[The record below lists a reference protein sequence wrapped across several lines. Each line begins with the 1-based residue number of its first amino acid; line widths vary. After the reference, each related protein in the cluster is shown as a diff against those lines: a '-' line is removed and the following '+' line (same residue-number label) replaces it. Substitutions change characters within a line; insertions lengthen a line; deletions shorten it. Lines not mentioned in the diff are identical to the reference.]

1 MSMRGDPGAGGLRGA
16 LIAIAVIAVAVAGS
30 WLIPGFAWR
39 GLAAME
45 PPIQADTTARDT
57 VATHAAPTVPGA
69 EIQAPGAPAPPSGP
83 VSLATRL
90 SGLVGLALIL
100 AIGIL
105 LSHNRRAIRWR
116 VIAWGLGLQLLFAI
130 FVLRIPAGQA
140 LFRWL
145 GDLVTGILGYSY
157 IGSEFVFGELGKQ
170 HSSLGV
176 IFAFQLLPAII
187 FVSALFAILYYLGIM
202 QLVVRAFAVVMSR
215 VMGASGAESLNVAA
229 SIFMGQTEAPLTI
242 RPFLGRMTRSELMTV
257 MTSGMAHISGSIMVA
272 YIAFGIEARHL
283 LTAVIMTAPG
293 TIMMAKLFE
302 PETEMP
308 ETYGQVTLDMPKQD
322 VNLLDAAA
330 RGTGEG
336 LQLMLNVIAMLV
348 SFVALVALLNGGFA
362 AVHRYVDW
370 FPANLQ
376 TVLGWIFRP
385 IAWAMGV
392 PWHDSGVIG
401 SLLGTRMVLNEF
413 IAYAQL
419 GPMKAQLDPRSFT
432 IASFALAG
440 FANFSSV
447 GIQLGGIGA
456 LVPDRK
462 HDLARLGIRAMLAG
476 TLANFLSA
484 TIAGI
489 LL

>member
-1 MSMRGDPGAGGLRGA
+1 MSMRAVVVAVA
-16 LIAIAVIAVAVAGS
+16 LIVLAVAGS
-30 WLIPGFAWR
+30 WLIPGLAWR

-45 PPIQADTTARDT
+45 RPAGVTVAVQADT
-57 VATHAAPTVPGA
+57 AAVHDSAAPAPPTVPGA
-69 EIQAPGAPAPPSGP
+69 QVQAPTSARTSAPANRF
-83 VSLATRL
+83 A
-90 SGLVGLALIL
+90 GLIGLGLIL

-105 LSHNRRAIRWR
+105 LSHNRSAIRWR
-116 VIAWGLGLQLLFAI
+116 VIAWGLGLQLVFAI

-145 GDLVTGILGYSY
+145 GALVTGILGYSY

-202 QLVVRAFAVVMSR
+202 QLIVRAFAVVMSR

-242 RPFLGRMTRSELMTV
+242 RPFLSRMTRSELMTV

-293 TIMMAKLFE
+293 TIMMSKLFE
-302 PETEMP
+302 PETETP
-308 ETYGQVTLDMPKQD
+308 ETYGKVTLAMPKQD
-322 VNLLDAAA
+322 VNVLDAAA
-330 RGTGEG
+330 RGTSEG

-362 AVHRYVDW
+362 AVHRYVEW

-376 TVLGWIFRP
+376 TVLGWVFRP

-419 GPMKAQLDPRSFT
+419 GPMRAQLDPRSFT

-456 LVPDRK
+456 LVPERK
-462 HDLARLGIRAMLAG
+462 HDLARLGLRAMLAG

-484 TIAGI
+484 TIAGM